1 MLNKLKHTFKHT
13 VIYGIGNVSL
23 KLIGI
28 VLLPLYTT
36 HLGSSEYGAYAILEV
51 TSMILVSVL
60 SFRLST
66 AMMRWW
72 AGTKDYYNRKSIVF
86 TSFISAFTIVL
97 FFNLLVFPFHR
108 DFSILFFGTEKY
120 NDYFLIL
127 FLSVSFEILNFFPME
142 LLRIREKSVLFI
154 TITISKTLTVLLLNI
169 LLIAY
174 YKLGIKGIL
183 IGHMTGNILVFV
195 ITFPFLKKNMVRKY
209 SFVEL
214 KGMFKYGFPLV
225 FTTIAMMLMNL
236 GDRYILKYL
245 LGYSEVGIYTIGYKI
260 AGVIN
265 VFILQSFKT
274 GFLPIAYKQYTE
286 DNQAKRFFTKV
297 LTYFVFTLVIAGLSL
312 SLFSKEIV
320 EFFSKREEY
329 WGAYQIIPLLSL
341 AFVLQGIQYVFS
353 LGLHY
358 VKKTK
363 YNAFIV
369 LSIAFVNI
377 GLNFLL
383 IPRYKIMGAAIT
395 AAISWMLMAVL
406 FYYFSQRE
414 YHVDYEI
421 LRIITLIGFGI
432 ILFIISTFFNDIKI
446 IFRILLKIL
455 VIISFPWVLYLTGFY
470 EKIEIERITQAWSKW
485 NNPLKWK
492 QNILKMKTFSKK
504 Q

>member
-13 VIYGIGNVSL
+13 FIYSIGNVSL

-36 HLGSSEYGAYAILEV
+36 HLDSAEYGAYAILEV
-51 TSMILVSVL
+51 TSMIIVSVL

-72 AGTKDYYNRKSIVF
+72 AGTKDNHDRKSIVF
-86 TSFISAFTIVL
+86 TSFISAFTVVL
-97 FFNLLVFPFHR
+97 LFNLLAFPFYK
-108 DFSILFFGTEKY
+108 DFSSLFFGTEIY
-120 NDYFLIL
+120 NEYFLIL

-142 LLRIREKSVLFI
+142 LLRIKEKSALFI
-154 TITISKTLTVLLLNI
+154 TITISKTLAILFINI
-169 LLIAY
+169 LLVAY
-174 YKLGIKGIL
+174 YQLGIKGIL

-195 ITFPFLKKNMVRKY
+195 ITFPFLKKNIVVNYNFTEFR
-209 SFVEL
+209 
-214 KGMFKYGFPLV
+214 GMFKYGFPLV

-245 LGYSEVGIYTIGYKI
+245 IGYSEVGLYTIGYKI

-265 VFILQSFKT
+265 LFILQSFKM
-274 GFLPIAYKQYTE
+274 GFLPVAYKQYS
-286 DNQAKRFFTKV
+286 DDSQSKRFFAKV
-297 LTYFVFTLVIAGLSL
+297 LTYFVLILVVAGLGL

-329 WGAYQIIPLLSL
+329 WAAYRVIPLLSL

-369 LSIAFVNI
+369 LSIAILNI

-383 IPRYKIMGAAIT
+383 IPRYKIMGAAVT
-395 AAISWMLMAVL
+395 TVISWIFMIIL

-421 LRIITLIGFGI
+421 LKIIKIISLGI
-432 ILFIISTFFNDIKI
+432 VLFVISTFFNDVSILARIALKVLI
-446 IFRILLKIL
+446 I
-455 VIISFPWVLYLTGFY
+455 VSFPLILYLTGFY
-470 EKIEIERITQAWSKW
+470 EKIEIERLTQAWQKW

-492 QNILKMKTFSKK
+492 QNILKMKMFSKK
-504 Q
+504 P

>member
-1 MLNKLKHTFKHT
+1 MLNKLKSTFKHT
-13 VIYGIGNVSL
+13 IIYSIGNLSL

-36 HLGSSEYGAYAILEV
+36 HLESSEYGAYAILEV

-86 TSFISAFTIVL
+86 TSFISAFIIVL
-97 FFNLLVFPFHR
+97 IFNLLVFPFYN
-108 DFSILFFGTEKY
+108 DFSILFFGSENY
-120 NDYFLIL
+120 NEYFLIL

-142 LLRIREKSVLFI
+142 LLRIKEKSALFI
-154 TITISKTLTVLLLNI
+154 FITISKTLTVLFLNI
-169 LLIAY
+169 LLIAH

-183 IGHMTGNILVFV
+183 IGQMTGNILVFV
-195 ITFPFLKKNMVRKY
+195 ITFPFLRKNMVNKY
-209 SFVEL
+209 NFEEL
-214 KGMFKYGFPLV
+214 RGMFKYGFPLI
-225 FTTIAMMLMNL
+225 FTTMAMMLMNL

-260 AGVIN
+260 GGVIN
-265 VFILQSFKT
+265 VFILQSFKM
-274 GFLPIAYKQYTE
+274 GFLPIAYKQYSD
-286 DNQAKRFFTKV
+286 DNQANRFFTKV
-297 LTYFVFTLVIAGLSL
+297 LTYFVFILVIAGLSL

-320 EFFSKREEY
+320 MFFSKREEY
-329 WGAYQIIPLLSL
+329 WSANQIVPLLSL

-369 LSIAFVNI
+369 LSIAVLNI

-383 IPRYKIMGAAIT
+383 IPRYKIIGAAVT
-395 AAISWMLMAVL
+395 TVISWILMTIL

-414 YHVDYEI
+414 YYIGYEI
-421 LRIITLIGFGI
+421 LKIVKLISLGI
-432 ILFIISTFFNDIKI
+432 ILFIISTFFSDINI
-446 IFRILLKIL
+446 IFRILLK
-455 VIISFPWVLYLTGFY
+455 VIIIVAFPWILYLTGFY
-470 EKIEIERITQAWSKW
+470 EKIEIERITQAW
-485 NNPLKWK
+485 LKWRNPIK
-492 QNILKMKTFSKK
+492 WRQNMLKMKMFSKK
-504 Q
+504 

>member
-1 MLNKLKHTFKHT
+1 MLDKLRHTFKHT
-13 VIYGIGNVSL
+13 AIYGIGNVSL

-28 VLLPLYTT
+28 VLLPLYTK
-36 HLGSSEYGAYAILEV
+36 HLESSEYGAYAILEV

-72 AGTKDYYNRKSIVF
+72 AGTKGDNSRKSIVF
-86 TSFISAFTIVL
+86 TSFVSAFTIVL
-97 FFNLLVFPFHR
+97 FFNLLVFPFYNE
-108 DFSILFFGTEKY
+108 FSVLFFGTGNY
-120 NDYFLIL
+120 NEYFIIL
-127 FLSVSFEILNFFPME
+127 FISISFEILNFFPME
-142 LLRIREKSVLFI
+142 LLRIKEKSALFI
-154 TITISKTLTVLLLNI
+154 VIVILKTLLVLLLNVV
-169 LLIAY
+169 LIAY
-174 YKLGIKGIL
+174 YKMGIKGIL
-183 IGHMTGNILVFV
+183 IGQMTGNIMVFL
-195 ITFPFLKKNMVRKY
+195 ITFPFLKKNMVGIY
-209 SFVEL
+209 NFDEL

-225 FTTIAMMLMNL
+225 FSTIAMLLMNL
-236 GDRYILKYL
+236 SDRFILKYL
-245 LGYSEVGIYTIGYKI
+245 LGYSEVGIYSIGYKI

-274 GFLPIAYKQYTE
+274 GFLPIAYKHYTD
-286 DNQAKRFFTKV
+286 DNQAKRFFAKV
-297 LTYFVFTLVIAGLSL
+297 LTYFVFTLVIAGLGL

-320 EFFSKREEY
+320 IFFSKSEEY
-329 WGAYQIIPLLSL
+329 WPAYLIIPVISL
-341 AFVLQGIQYVFS
+341 AFVLQGIQYVFA
-353 LGLHY
+353 LGLDY

-363 YNAFIV
+363 YNAYIV
-369 LSIAFVNI
+369 LCIAVLNV

-421 LRIITLIGFGI
+421 PRILTLIGFGI

-446 IFRILLKIL
+446 IFRISIK
-455 VIISFPWVLYLTGFY
+455 VIIIATFPWILYLTGFY
-470 EKIEIERITQAWSKW
+470 EKIEIERINQAWSKW
-485 NNPLKWK
+485 SNPLKWK
-492 QNILKMKTFSKK
+492 QNLLKMKMFSKK

>member
-13 VIYGIGNVSL
+13 IIYSIGNVSL

-36 HLGSSEYGAYAILEV
+36 HLESSEYGAYAILEV
-51 TSMILVSVL
+51 TSLILVSVL

-72 AGTKDYYNRKSIVF
+72 AGTKEYYNKKSIVF
-86 TSFISAFTIVL
+86 TSFISALAIVL
-97 FFNLLVFPFHR
+97 FFNLLVLPFYN
-108 DFSILFFGTEKY
+108 DFSILFFSTENY
-120 NDYFLIL
+120 DEYFLIL
-127 FLSVSFEILNFFPME
+127 FISVSFEILNLFPME
-142 LLRIREKSVLFI
+142 LLRIKEKSTLFI
-154 TITISKTLTVLLLNI
+154 IITISKTLTVLFLNI

-183 IGHMTGNILVFV
+183 IGHMTGNILVFL
-195 ITFPFLKKNMVRKY
+195 ITFPFLRKNMVGK
-209 SFVEL
+209 FNFGEL
-214 KGMFKYGFPLV
+214 RGMLNYGFPLV

-236 GDRYILKYL
+236 GDRYILKYI
-245 LGYSEVGIYTIGYKI
+245 LGYSEVGIYSIGYKI

-265 VFILQSFKT
+265 LFILQSFKM
-274 GFLPIAYKQYTE
+274 GFLPIAYKQYGYE
-286 DNQAKRFFTKV
+286 KQADRFFAKV

-320 EFFSKREEY
+320 IFFSKREEY
-329 WGAYQIIPLLSL
+329 WSAYQIIPLMSL

-369 LSIAFVNI
+369 LSIAILNI

-395 AAISWMLMAVL
+395 TVISWILMSIF
-406 FYYFSQRE
+406 FYYFAQRE
-414 YHVDYEI
+414 YHIRYEI
-421 LRIITLIGFGI
+421 FKIILLISIGI
-432 ILFIISTFFNDIKI
+432 VLFIISTFFNDINL
-446 IFRILLKIL
+446 IFRILIKVL
-455 VIISFPWVLYLTGFY
+455 IIVAFPWILYLVGFY
-470 EKIEIERITQAWSKW
+470 EKIEIERITQAWLKW
-485 NNPLKWK
+485 RNPLRWK
-492 QNILKMKTFSKK
+492 QNILKMKMFSKK
-504 Q
+504 